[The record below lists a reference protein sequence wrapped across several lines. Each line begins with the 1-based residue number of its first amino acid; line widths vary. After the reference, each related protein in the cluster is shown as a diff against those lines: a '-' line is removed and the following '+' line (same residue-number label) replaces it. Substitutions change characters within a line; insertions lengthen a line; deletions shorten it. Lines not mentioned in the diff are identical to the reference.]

1 MVVTRRE
8 NGFREANNE
17 RGNVAVLEMEKENTA
32 VENSTPSTEGMDEVR
47 ERMRRN
53 LAFIMNYDKPVEE
66 IEKIAHTRVETPVA
80 EAAEED
86 IRPTTTTM
94 QFGDGD
100 VSTMFNEM
108 QKDQTETEER
118 ASGKTKFLFFLY
130 AIAVTVVLALIIV
143 NTGIITVLNTKNELM
158 QGELDRA
165 FNEYVEVNDELATRG
180 DTYVINA
187 AEDLGMVK

>member
-8 NGFREANNE
+8 NGFREDKNE
-17 RGNVAVLEMEKENTA
+17 RGNVSVLEMENENTA
-32 VENSTPSTEGMDEVR
+32 VKSTRPTTEGMDEVR

-53 LAFIMNYDKPVEE
+53 LALIMNYDKPVEE
-66 IEKIAHTRVETPVA
+66 IEKIVESRVDAPVA
-80 EAAEED
+80 EAAAAD

-108 QKDQTETEER
+108 KKDQTAQQDR
-118 ASGKTKFLFFLY
+118 ATGKTKFLFFLY

-143 NTGIITVLNTKNELM
+143 NTGIISVLNSKNELM
-158 QGELDRA
+158 QGELDKV
-165 FNEYVEVNDELATRG
+165 FSEYTEVNDELATHG

-187 AEDLGMVK
+187 AQDMGMVK